1 MILGVKKAI
10 NKLMTFTPWAS
21 NPLKKQ
27 SEDTRVFCS
36 EIQANE
42 VQIDMSGRT
51 EGSYS
56 VVFYITFGNNK
67 TNPTEQF
74 YILTSETMS
83 MFQSKVQECFLN
95 ENFIIS
101 KQPVFDNIG
110 THQDPSTGICTG
122 TFQLNISVIQRKE
135 R

>member
-21 NPLKKQ
+21 NPLKQ

-42 VQIDMSGRT
+42 VQMNMSGRI
-51 EGSYS
+51 ESSYS

-83 MFQSKVQECFLN
+83 MFQSKVQECF
-95 ENFIIS
+95 
-101 KQPVFDNIG
+101 
-110 THQDPSTGICTG
+110 
-122 TFQLNISVIQRKE
+122 
-135 R
+135 